1 MELFLGGLGQP
12 FSIAELSL
20 DHQSTFQESNGFL
33 VLTTV
38 IAVSL
43 ELHLEVAD
51 FLLYFEGGS
60 TQLTS
65 GWPGVKVAPAAAG
78 RRGRFVPARRG

>member
-20 DHQSTFQESNGFL
+20 NCQSTFQESNGFL
-33 VLTTV
+33 VLMTV

-43 ELHLEVAD
+43 ELHSEVAD
-51 FLLYFEGGS
+51 FLLYFKGGS
-60 TQLTS
+60 MQLTR
-65 GWPGVKVAPAAAG
+65 GWHGVKVASVATG
-78 RRGRFVPARRG
+78 RRGRSVLA

>member
-20 DHQSTFQESNGFL
+20 DRQSTFQESNGFL
-33 VLTTV
+33 VLMTIIT
-38 IAVSL
+38 VSL
-43 ELHLEVAD
+43 ELHSEVVD

-60 TQLTS
+60 MQLTR
-65 GWPGVKVAPAAAG
+65 GWHGVKAASTAAG
-78 RRGRFVPARRG
+78 RRGRLVLA